1 MKGQFRSLAD
11 DSIGSSWGYP
21 MRKFVA
27 SLIFFWCLGSA
38 AATAED
44 RSVAIWFDTDVWN
57 QNMLLKDMNDNAEG
71 KHLHFVAVQPGSQF
85 NYKIS
90 YDNAIKPVQSYYGQ
104 LNAHAA
110 SVTCYDATGQMLFT
124 FSREARSTEKGAAN
138 AASKEIIKRLLELEK
153 LSAAAGDKPSPAR

>member
-1 MKGQFRSLAD
+1 
-11 DSIGSSWGYP
+11 
-21 MRKFVA
+21 MRKCSVLLLYF
-27 SLIFFWCLGSA
+27 LCLGSA
-38 AATAED
+38 AAPLED
-44 RSVAIWFDTDVWN
+44 RTVAIWFDTDTWN
-57 QNMLLKDMNDNAEG
+57 QNMLLKDMNDNAQG
-71 KHLHFVAVQPGSQF
+71 KHLHFVAVRPGEPF

-138 AASKEIIKRLLELEK
+138 AASKEVIKRILELDK
-153 LSAAAGDKPSPAR
+153 LSTRDGDNQSQSH